1 MPLLEV
7 ERLCKRFGGVRAV
20 HEVSFVLEEGELLG
34 IMGPNG
40 SGKTTLFNLIA
51 GALRPDAGR
60 IRFAGTEIGGRP
72 PHRVCAAGVARTFQ
86 LVRPFPGLTALE
98 NVLVGGLYGRARA
111 TTSAAATEARR
122 LLRVL
127 GLEARADEPAARLTL
142 IDRKRLELARALAT
156 SPRLLLLDEF
166 MAGLNPMETAAA
178 TWGAARVLEIRG
190 LEAGY
195 GDVPVLSGV
204 TLAVGAGEI
213 VALLGPNGAGKST
226 LLNCVA
232 GLVRPPR
239 RGRWAGTIR
248 WDGQDLRALDA
259 HLIVQRGVALVPEG
273 RRLFGGMSVQENL
286 ELGAFAPRAWAGR
299 RAAVERVYTLFPVLA
314 ERRRTAVQAL
324 SGGQQQMVAVGRALM
339 ASPRLLML
347 DEPSLGLAPRLVA
360 AILEALV
367 AINRAGVA
375 VFLVEQ
381 NVPAALSLA
390 HRGYLLEG
398 GRIVG
403 EGSGV
408 GLMANED
415 VRRAYLGP
423 LAVRR

>member
-1 MPLLEV
+1 
-7 ERLCKRFGGVRAV
+7 
-20 HEVSFVLEEGELLG
+20 
-34 IMGPNG
+34 
-40 SGKTTLFNLIA
+40 
-51 GALRPDAGR
+51 
-60 IRFAGTEIGGRP
+60 
-72 PHRVCAAGVARTFQ
+72 
-86 LVRPFPGLTALE
+86 
-98 NVLVGGLYGRARA
+98 
-111 TTSAAATEARR
+111 
-122 LLRVL
+122 
-127 GLEARADEPAARLTL
+127 
-142 IDRKRLELARALAT
+142 
-156 SPRLLLLDEF
+156 
-166 MAGLNPMETAAA
+166 
-178 TWGAARVLEIRG
+178 VLEIRE

-195 GDVPVLSGV
+195 GDVRALSAV
-204 TLAVGAGEI
+204 TLSIAEGEI

-259 HLIVQRGVALVPEG
+259 HLVVERGVALVPEG
-273 RRLFGGMSVQENL
+273 RRLFGGMTVQDNL
-286 ELGAFAPRAWAGR
+286 ELGAFAPRAWRAR
-299 RAAVERVYTLFPVLA
+299 RAALERVYALFPVLA

-403 EGSGV
+403 EGSGA
-408 GLMANED
+408 GLMANEH

-423 LAVRR
+423 LAVRQ